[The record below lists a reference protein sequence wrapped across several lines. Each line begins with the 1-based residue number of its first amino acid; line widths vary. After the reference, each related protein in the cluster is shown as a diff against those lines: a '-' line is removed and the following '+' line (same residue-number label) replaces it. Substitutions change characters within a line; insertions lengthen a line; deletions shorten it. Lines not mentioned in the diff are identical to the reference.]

1 LCRIED
7 PAHPID
13 EANISFWCIDNE
25 RSRPVLSK
33 RELLRNLVQLN
44 MARSGVT
51 LTDRMRFWPAYWGDA
66 DRIYRFRKEKT
77 LLKNVADK
85 TRKRWID
92 HGWLTD

>member
-1 LCRIED
+1 
-7 PAHPID
+7 
-13 EANISFWCIDNE
+13 
-25 RSRPVLSK
+25 
-33 RELLRNLVQLN
+33 